1 MFIPVENPIFARN
14 STQIMARFHTLQ
26 VKDIQRETADCVSIV
41 MDIPTALASEF
52 QYKQGQYLTFKVKV
66 NGEELRRSYSLCSSP
81 VTDNELRV
89 AVKKVA
95 GGRVSTWMNDVL
107 KIGYALE
114 VMTPM
119 GNFYSDMNAAN
130 AKHYQL
136 FAGGSG
142 ITPMFSIIKTVLKS
156 EPNSKITLYYA
167 NRDEASTIF
176 KSQLDALQSNNS
188 NRLSIHYIYDNA
200 PAGHA
205 ALYCGMMDV
214 SKVSALIEN
223 HGDLTGNCEYFICG
237 PGPMMENV
245 KSVLSQLKIDSK
257 KVHIEYFT
265 AVEEAVKK
273 AEAASSGGKVMS
285 KVTIIMDGQELNID
299 LSSDGP
305 TILDVAIEHDLD
317 APFACKGAVCCTCR
331 AKVLEGQM
339 SMDANYA
346 LSEEEIEQGYVL
358 TCQAHP
364 ATERVVVSYDEP

>member
-1 MFIPVENPIFARN
+1 
-14 STQIMARFHTLQ
+14 MARFHTLQ
-26 VKDIQRETADCVSIV
+26 VKDIQRETADCVSVV
-41 MDIPTALASEF
+41 MDIPAALASEF
-52 QYKQGQYLTFKVKV
+52 QYKQGQYLTFKVMV

-81 VTDNELRV
+81 VIDNELRV

-95 GGRVSTWMNDVL
+95 GGRVSTWMNEVL
-107 KIGYALE
+107 KKGDALE

-142 ITPMFSIIKTVLKS
+142 ITPMFSIIKTALKS
-156 EPNSKITLYYA
+156 EPNSNITLYYA

-176 KSQLDALQSNNS
+176 KSQLDALQSSNS

-205 ALYCGMMDV
+205 ALYCGMMDQA
-214 SKVSALIEN
+214 KVKGLLEN

-245 KSVLSQLKIDSK
+245 KNVLNDLKVDTK
-257 KVHIEYFT
+257 KIHIEYFT

-273 AEAASSGGKVMS
+273 AEAASTGGKIMS
-285 KVTIIMDGQELNID
+285 KVTIIMDGQELNVD

-305 TILDVAIEHDLD
+305 TILDVAIENDLD

-331 AKVLEGQM
+331 AKVMEGQM

>member
-1 MFIPVENPIFARN
+1 
-14 STQIMARFHTLQ
+14 MARFHTLQ
-26 VKDIQRETADCVSIV
+26 VKDIQRETADCVSVV
-41 MDIPTALASEF
+41 MDIPAALASEF
-52 QYKQGQYLTFKVKV
+52 QYKQGQYLTFKVMV

-81 VTDNELRV
+81 VIDNELRV

-95 GGRVSTWMNDVL
+95 GGRVSTWMNEVL
-107 KIGYALE
+107 KKGDALE

-142 ITPMFSIIKTVLKS
+142 ITPMFSIIKTALKS
-156 EPNSKITLYYA
+156 EPNSNITLYYA

-176 KSQLDALQSNNS
+176 KSQLDALQSNNRS
-188 NRLSIHYIYDNA
+188 RLSIHYIYDHA
-200 PAGHA
+200 PTGYA

-214 SKVSALIEN
+214 SKVKALIEN

-245 KSVLSQLKIDSK
+245 KNVLNDLKIDSK
-257 KVHIEYFT
+257 KIHIEYFT

-285 KVTIIMDGQELNID
+285 KVTIIMDGQELNVD

-331 AKVLEGQM
+331 AKVMEGQM

-346 LSEEEIEQGYVL
+346 LSEEEVEQGYVL

>member
-1 MFIPVENPIFARN
+1 LFILVENPIFARN
-14 STQIMARFHTLQ
+14 SNHIMARFHTLQ
-26 VKDIQRETADCVSIV
+26 VKDIQRETADCVSVV
-41 MDIPTALASEF
+41 MDIPAALASEF
-52 QYKQGQYLTFKVKV
+52 QYKQGQYLTFKVMV

-81 VTDNELRV
+81 VIDNELRV

-95 GGRVSTWMNDVL
+95 GGRVSTWMNEVL
-107 KIGYALE
+107 KKGDALE

-142 ITPMFSIIKTVLKS
+142 ITPMFSIIKTALKS
-156 EPNSKITLYYA
+156 EPNSNITLYYA

-176 KSQLDALQSNNS
+176 KSQLDALQSSNS

-205 ALYCGMMDV
+205 ALYCGMMDQA
-214 SKVSALIEN
+214 KVKGLLEN

-245 KSVLSQLKIDSK
+245 KNVLNDLKVDTK
-257 KVHIEYFT
+257 KIHIEYFT

-285 KVTIIMDGQELNID
+285 KVTIIMDGQELNVD

-331 AKVLEGQM
+331 AKVMEGKM

>member
-1 MFIPVENPIFARN
+1 
-14 STQIMARFHTLQ
+14 MARFHTLQ
-26 VKDIQRETADCVSIV
+26 VKDIQRETADCVSIA
-41 MDIPTALASEF
+41 MDIPTTLASEF

-81 VTDNELRV
+81 LTDNELRV

-107 KIGYALE
+107 KEGDALE
-114 VMTPM
+114 VMMPM

-156 EPNSKITLYYA
+156 EPNSRITLYYA

-176 KSQLDALQSNNS
+176 KSQLDALQSSNS

-200 PAGHA
+200 PTGHA

-214 SKVSALIEN
+214 SKVTALIEN

-245 KSVLSQLKIDSK
+245 KNVLSQLKIDSK

-273 AEAASSGGKVMS
+273 AEAASSDGKVIS

-305 TILDVAIEHDLD
+305 TILDVAIENDLD